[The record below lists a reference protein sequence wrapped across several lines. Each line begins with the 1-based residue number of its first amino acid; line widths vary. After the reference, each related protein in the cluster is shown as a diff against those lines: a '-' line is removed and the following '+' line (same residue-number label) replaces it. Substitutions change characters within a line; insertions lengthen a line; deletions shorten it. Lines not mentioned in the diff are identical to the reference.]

1 MNDNNK
7 LTGLEYGIFVYFIM
21 RATSLGIC
29 INSYLYN
36 AGVDGYLCPIIGTII
51 GIIPLLILIKIFNYK
66 PALNINEKNVQ
77 LFGKI
82 VGNIINMILILFF
95 IFFGIIIM
103 WNLINFIG
111 SQYLYKT
118 PGVYIS
124 IIFAISFL
132 YISSKNINVI
142 SRVSNILFYTSL
154 LIFIVSFFGLVN
166 QIKFDN
172 LLPFLE
178 YGLKGPLIGGINH
191 LIYTVFPLFILL
203 IIPKNSIRDNNK
215 ISKKILLFY
224 FIANISKI
232 IVITFLISIFGID
245 LATLYEYPEYVI
257 LRRIST
263 QGFFQRFESI
273 LAIQWI
279 FDIFIMLTLIFYY
292 IKTSF
297 KNIFKVKSE
306 NIILPLIIPFICII
320 NNFIFKNNTVGTLF
334 TLNYLP
340 IIISIVLIPVII
352 VILIKIVLQKK

>member
-1 MNDNNK
+1 MKANK
-7 LTGLEYGIFVYFIM
+7 LTSLEYSIFIYFIM
-21 RATSLGIC
+21 RSTSLGIC
-29 INSYLYN
+29 MNSYLYS
-36 AGVDGYLCPIIGTII
+36 AGVDGYLCPIIGAII

-66 PALNINEKNVQ
+66 PELNINEKNIQ

-82 VGNIINMILILFF
+82 IGNIINIVLILFF

-118 PGVYIS
+118 PGIYIS
-124 IIFAISFL
+124 IMFAISFL
-132 YISSKNINVI
+132 YISYKDINVI
-142 SRVSNILFYTSL
+142 SRVSNILFYTSI
-154 LIFIVSFFGLVN
+154 LIFIISFLGLAN
-166 QIKFDN
+166 QVKFDN
-172 LLPFLE
+172 ILPFLE
-178 YGLKGPLIGGINH
+178 HGLKGPLIGGLAH
-191 LIYTVFPLFILL
+191 VAYTIFPLFILL

-215 ISKKILLFY
+215 INKKILLFY
-224 FIANISKI
+224 LIANASKI
-232 IVITFLISIFGID
+232 IVIIFLISIFGID

-297 KNIFKVKSE
+297 KDVFKVKND
-306 NIILPLIIPFICII
+306 NIILLLIIPFICII

-340 IIISIVLIPVII
+340 TIIATILIPIIIII
-352 VILIKIVLQKK
+352 LAKTVLQKK